1 MENKK
6 DETLEERL
14 LVIVKTKRSEIEKLD
29 KPSWLTNCSFPMG
42 GSNINIHTIADPVKL
57 VELYSYVISM
67 ENSFSEASI
76 DLGWKEALK
85 INGYTSDQWK
95 SDFKTRFDKLRIKIK
110 EDELADYE
118 ARLIA
123 LSPEMKK
130 RLELEEI
137 ERKLNS

>member
-1 MENKK
+1 MENQ
-6 DETLEERL
+6 
-14 LVIVKTKRSEIEKLD
+14 VV
-29 KPSWLTNCSFPMG
+29 
-42 GSNINIHTIADPVKL
+42 
-57 VELYSYVISM
+57 
-67 ENSFSEASI
+67 
-76 DLGWKEALK
+76 
-85 INGYTSDQWK
+85 
-95 SDFKTRFDKLRIKIK
+95 DKLRIKIK